1 MYRTIIVEDDV
12 KHIRSLKKMVHEH
25 CPQIEIVGE
34 AKNVTDAY
42 KLINELGPD
51 LVFLDIILHK
61 QTAFDLLDKLM
72 PFDFEVIFI
81 TSYEKYTLKAIKY
94 AALDYLIKPLVV
106 KELQAATKKA
116 VKRIFEKYVNHQ
128 LDLLMTNV
136 KAVQNNLNQKIAV
149 PTVEGFVFIQM
160 QDIIRCEAHGAY
172 TYIFTNKKDKVIAS
186 KNIKEYEEILPKNFF
201 FRIHNS
207 HLININRMLRYN
219 KGRGGT
225 VTMEDGTQIE
235 VASRRR
241 GEFLKLF
248 GTI

>member
-1 MYRTIIVEDDV
+1 MFKTIIVEDEV
-12 KHIRSLKKMVHEH
+12 KHIRSLKKMVNEH
-25 CPQIEIVGE
+25 CPQINIIGE

-42 KLINELGPD
+42 KLITELEPD
-51 LVFLDIILHK
+51 LVFLDILLDK
-61 QTAFDLLDKLM
+61 QTAFDLLDKLI

-81 TSYEKYTLKAIKY
+81 TAFEKYTLKAIKY
-94 AALDYLIKPLVV
+94 SALDYLIKPLVV
-106 KELQAATKKA
+106 KDLQTATKKA
-116 VKRIFEKYVNHQ
+116 VKRISEKYVNHQ
-128 LDLLMTNV
+128 LDLLMSNV
-136 KAVQNNLNQKIAV
+136 KAVQSNLNQKIAV

-172 TYIFTNKKDKVIAS
+172 TYIFTNKKDKIIAS
-186 KNIKEYEEILPKNFF
+186 KNIKEYEDILPKNYF

-207 HLININRMLRYN
+207 HLVNINRMLRYN

-241 GEFLKLF
+241 GEFLNMF
-248 GTI
+248 Q